1 MIFVFCMYVHI
12 FIDWNPAA
20 VALWATGGAAAAGAG
35 AGSYHQVSNNLV
47 MSYLI
52 KLSYW
57 SGCRERQWTG
67 QLARS

>member
-20 VALWATGGAAAAGAG
+20 VAVWATGGAAAAGAG
-35 AGSYHQVSNNLV
+35 SYHQVSYNLE

-52 KLSYW
+52 RLSYW
-57 SGCRERQWTG
+57 SG
-67 QLARS
+67 